1 MSNVVYLSVKYP
13 NKKWMIDFLALEAAR
28 LMQDGQ
34 KEKGIDLMKG
44 LPSQLL
50 EAQFFQEVE
59 RQGEFL
65 ELEA

>member
-28 LMQDGQ
+28 LLQDGQ

-44 LPSQLL
+44 LPPQLL